1 MLVEILMSSPKFAF
15 QNSSV
20 YTGCNSL
27 DVLNRN
33 TPRGEVGEPLS
44 LPRSVSS

>member
-1 MLVEILMSSPKFAF
+1 MLVEILMRSLEFAF
-15 QNSSV
+15 QNGSV

-27 DVLNRN
+27 DELNRN
-33 TPRGEVGEPLS
+33 TPRVEVGEMFS